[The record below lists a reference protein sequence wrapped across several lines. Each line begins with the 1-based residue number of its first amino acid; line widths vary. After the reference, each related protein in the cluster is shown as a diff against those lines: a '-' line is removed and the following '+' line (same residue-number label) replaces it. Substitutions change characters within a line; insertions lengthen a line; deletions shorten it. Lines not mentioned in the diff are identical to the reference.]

1 MRLRFTL
8 PASVSAY
15 RTAPRARLHLRAQ
28 TFRRVHSPTSQHS
41 LVTGTVTFGT
51 GRTYQQG
58 TSRIDSA
65 VYAMTH

>member
-1 MRLRFTL
+1 MRLRFMVPTAA
-8 PASVSAY
+8 PACK
-15 RTAPRARLHLRAQ
+15 TALRAQ
-28 TFRRVHSPTSQHS
+28 VHHEPQPFRIVNSATGRTG

-51 GRTYQQG
+51 GCTYHKG